1 MESSNTVTKESSNS
15 LTVYIPRNMH
25 FQRKRGKTW
34 NYVSKHIDDVYK
46 MTRKP
51 LKIYKLQ
58 KMLQEKLS
66 KMSKNKLES
75 ELKNPKQDNLIKYIS
90 LQGGKGKRNEN
101 YIQGPSY

>member
-1 MESSNTVTKESSNS
+1 
-15 LTVYIPRNMH
+15 MH
-25 FQRKRGKTW
+25 FQRKRSKTW

-90 LQGGKGKRNEN
+90 LQGGKRKRNEN